1 MHSLVYKPTGEE
13 RLWQGGEAW
22 RSRDVV
28 IFPVIGHAAP
38 FEVCGDT
45 YELKSHGLARYAR
58 LHAVR
63 EGESRLTLSFS
74 SDEQT
79 LKSYPFEFDFS
90 VSYGLEKN
98 SVAVT
103 YFVRSKG
110 GAMPFYVGGH
120 PGMYAPGG
128 SAVIE
133 FENEEHPVIYP
144 LEGGAAAMPRLKR
157 FVADKAFFAECKT
170 FQLGGLSGGAVY
182 ARTAARAGLR
192 GNRADPMPEKDLY
205 VLRKTSMPAVL
216 GEFGFM
222 DSRTD
227 TPVILTEEF
236 ADNVARGIVEALAG
250 VLRLEEREMTDEKFD
265 ELMQR
270 WLAAQAARPAT
281 MPEHVARAVALGI
294 TTGEEPCGIP
304 TREQVMTM
312 VANAIRTK

>member
-1 MHSLVYKPTGEE
+1 MRICIDAGHGLHTAGKRCLRTIDPNETREWALNSRIAGRVEALLAKYDCETLRADDPTGETDVPLND
-13 RLWQGGEAW
+13 RVAAANGWADVYLSIHHNAGIGGGTGGGI
-22 RSRDVV
+22 VV
-28 IFPVIGHAAP
+28 FR
-38 FEVCGDT
+38 
-45 YELKSHGLARYAR
+45 ARQ
-58 LHAVR
+58 
-63 EGESRLTLSFS
+63 S
-74 SDEQT
+74 SD
-79 LKSYPFEFDFS
+79 
-90 VSYGLEKN
+90 
-98 SVAVT
+98 
-103 YFVRSKG
+103 
-110 GAMPFYVGGH
+110 
-120 PGMYAPGG
+120 
-128 SAVIE
+128 
-133 FENEEHPVIYP
+133 
-144 LEGGAAAMPRLKR
+144 AARAL
-157 FVADKAFFAECKT
+157 
-170 FQLGGLSGGAVY
+170 QGAVY
-182 ARTAARAGLR
+182 ARTAARTGLR

-270 WLAAQAARPAT
+270 WLAAQAAKPAT

-312 VANAIRTK
+312 VANALR